1 MVLFGMINIMDILYQ
16 KKYVYFEPPNELS
29 DTIKGKVVYTNI
41 SAVFIGYFQNEIH
54 LAGRCLPESV
64 GKDIIGNC
72 NNIFENV
79 YDVSTHK
86 KFSNPD
92 YFIFNNQLKSGNMS
106 YTKEKDLIWYEK
118 YLDEKMER
126 IKTYQNE
133 DTNYKYILYKFK

>member
-1 MVLFGMINIMDILYQ
+1 MLMYGIFNITNLLYH
-16 KKYVYFEPPNELS
+16 KKYIHFEPPNELNEI
-29 DTIKGKVVYTNI
+29 IKGKIVYTNI

-64 GKDIIGNC
+64 SKQIIGNC

-79 YDVSTHK
+79 YDVSTFE

-92 YFIFNNQLKSGNMS
+92 YFIFNNQLISGNMS

-118 YLDEKMER
+118 YLDENLER
-126 IKTYQNE
+126 VKTYENNSNQ
-133 DTNYKYILYKFK
+133 YRYILYKFK